1 MKLFA
6 FRDRIRLNALAV
18 LGRSLFALTCLLAS
32 SLRSAE
38 DEDIVI
44 DAFDGAS
51 FEGWHVTGKAFGNG
65 PVRGT
70 LPNQMNVDGYL
81 GMGYVN
87 SYHDGDGSIGTMQ
100 SKEFLIERPY
110 INFLI
115 GGGAFPGQ
123 TCIRLRVDGQV
134 VAESVGPNRNSGGSE
149 RLQWNGWD
157 VRQWQGQKGSIEII
171 DDHVGG
177 WGHISIDQLVQSDT
191 SRGPKDYSREIQIS
205 QDYLLLP
212 VDASA
217 PLVSLQALDGPTRTH
232 QLDISLGS
240 SKADFLAPLDVRQ
253 WRGKTLKWTFRS
265 NDGEAA
271 KQRLDAIQ
279 SSNAPITD
287 RDGANSVRPTYHF
300 TAQTGWLNDPNGLV
314 YYDNLW
320 HLYFQHNP
328 VGWNWGN
335 MHWGHATSKDLLHW
349 TEEGDVFRPWVQLRG
364 AAFSGSA
371 IVDTNNSSGWG
382 VNGKAPLIAALTD
395 TDAGES
401 IAYSQDG
408 FQWKLFDGNP
418 VVKHPGRD
426 PRLLWH
432 ADSQRWIMAVYDETD
447 GKQNISFHSSSDF
460 KAWKFESKID
470 GFFECPD
477 LFELPHPN
485 RPGQSSWV
493 LYAADGQYLLG
504 TFDGHA
510 FTPDSQTKERLWWGN
525 FYAAQTFSNSPDGR
539 RIQVGWGQGIEFPG
553 QRFNQQMTLP
563 VELSLR
569 DSKTGV
575 RMVARPVRE
584 LDTAGRAVRNLP
596 TSMPIPNTG
605 TTPIQLASSS
615 TDVSWDF
622 VFATQSI
629 ATIELRGVKIT
640 VDSAA
645 KKISIGDVVVPIRG
659 SSERVALRLLI
670 DRGSLELF
678 IGDGDAVISR
688 ALRPNADPDEL
699 SFFSQGTVRIE
710 NLRAQD
716 LDSASQLP

>member
-217 PLVSLQALDGPTRTH
+217 PLVSLQALDGPTLTH
-232 QLDISLGS
+232 RLDVSLGS
-240 SKADFLAPLDVRQ
+240 SKADFR
-253 WRGKTLKWTFRS
+253 F
-265 NDGEAA
+265 
-271 KQRLDAIQ
+271 
-279 SSNAPITD
+279 
-287 RDGANSVRPTYHF
+287 
-300 TAQTGWLNDPNGLV
+300 
-314 YYDNLW
+314 
-320 HLYFQHNP
+320 
-328 VGWNWGN
+328 
-335 MHWGHATSKDLLHW
+335 
-349 TEEGDVFRPWVQLRG
+349 LR
-364 AAFSGSA
+364 
-371 IVDTNNSSGWG
+371 V
-382 VNGKAPLIAALTD
+382 
-395 TDAGES
+395 
-401 IAYSQDG
+401 
-408 FQWKLFDGNP
+408 LF
-418 VVKHPGRD
+418 
-426 PRLLWH
+426 
-432 ADSQRWIMAVYDETD
+432 
-447 GKQNISFHSSSDF
+447 
-460 KAWKFESKID
+460 
-470 GFFECPD
+470 
-477 LFELPHPN
+477 
-485 RPGQSSWV
+485 
-493 LYAADGQYLLG
+493 
-504 TFDGHA
+504 
-510 FTPDSQTKERLWWGN
+510 
-525 FYAAQTFSNSPDGR
+525 
-539 RIQVGWGQGIEFPG
+539 QGICHF
-553 QRFNQQMTLP
+553 
-563 VELSLR
+563 
-569 DSKTGV
+569 
-575 RMVARPVRE
+575 PVR
-584 LDTAGRAVRNLP
+584 A
-596 TSMPIPNTG
+596 
-605 TTPIQLASSS
+605 
-615 TDVSWDF
+615 
-622 VFATQSI
+622 
-629 ATIELRGVKIT
+629 
-640 VDSAA
+640 
-645 KKISIGDVVVPIRG
+645 
-659 SSERVALRLLI
+659 
-670 DRGSLELF
+670 
-678 IGDGDAVISR
+678 
-688 ALRPNADPDEL
+688 
-699 SFFSQGTVRIE
+699 
-710 NLRAQD
+710 
-716 LDSASQLP
+716 

>member
-1 MKLFA
+1 MKPVA
-6 FRDRIRLNALAV
+6 FHGRIPSIALGV
-18 LGRSLFALTCLLAS
+18 LGRSHFALICLLGS

-44 DAFDGAS
+44 DAFEGAS
-51 FEGWHVTGKAFGNG
+51 FEGWQVTGKAFGTG

-70 LPNQMNVDGYL
+70 LPNQMHVDGYL
-81 GMGYVN
+81 GTGYVN
-87 SYHDGDGSIGTMQ
+87 SYHDGDGSIGTMR
-100 SKEFLIERPY
+100 SKEFIIERSH

-115 GGGAFPGQ
+115 GGGAFPNQ
-123 TCIRLRVDGQV
+123 TCIRLRVDGKV

-157 VRQWQGQKGSIEII
+157 VRPWQGKKGSIEII

-177 WGHISIDQLVQSDT
+177 WGHICIDQLVQSDA

-217 PLVSLQALDGPTRTH
+217 PLVSLQALDGPTLTH
-232 QLDISLGS
+232 RLDVSLGS
-240 SKADFLAPLDVRQ
+240 SKADFLAPLDVRH
-253 WRGKTLKWTFRS
+253 WRGKTLKWTYRS

-271 KQRLDAIQ
+271 QQRLDAIQ
-279 SSNAPITD
+279 LSNTPITD
-287 RDGANSVRPTYHF
+287 RDGANRVRPTYHF

-314 YYDNLW
+314 YYDGLW

-335 MHWGHATSKDLLHW
+335 MHWGHATSEDLLHW
-349 TEEGDVFRPWVQLRG
+349 TETGDVFRPWVQLRG

-408 FQWKLFDGNP
+408 FQWNLFEGNP

-432 ADSQRWIMAVYDETD
+432 SDSQRWIMAVYDEAD
-447 GKQNISFHSSSDF
+447 GKQNISFHSSTDF

-477 LFELPHPN
+477 LFELPYPN
-485 RPGQSSWV
+485 RPGESRWV
-493 LYAADGQYLLG
+493 LYGADGQYLLG
-504 TFDGHA
+504 AFDGHG
-510 FTPDSQTKERLWWGN
+510 FTPDSPTKERLWWGN

-553 QRFNQQMTLP
+553 QRFNQQMTIP
-563 VELSLR
+563 VELTLR
-569 DSKTGV
+569 DSDTGV

-584 LDTAGRAVRNLP
+584 LDTAGRTIQNLP

-605 TTPIQLASSS
+605 TTPIQLGSSS

-629 ATIELRGVKIT
+629 ATMELRGVKII
-640 VDSAA
+640 VDSTA

-659 SSERVALRLLI
+659 SSERVSLRLLI

-688 ALRPNADPDEL
+688 ALRPSEAPDKL

-716 LDSASQLP
+716 LVSASQLP